1 MRGEILDIDTG
12 RFAATYFCY
21 YYHHHHT
28 RPIIY
33 RFAPETADLGGL
45 LTVDRSRTSGV
56 GGCPAAA
63 LTRSEQ
69 PVPSHCF
76 LGLGSEARLF
86 RLSRL

>member
-21 YYHHHHT
+21 YHHHHT
-28 RPIIY
+28 RPI
-33 RFAPETADLGGL
+33 ETADLGGL
-45 LTVDRSRTSGV
+45 WTVDRGPIENV
-56 GGCPAAA
+56 GRGRQPRLAASSQFHS
-63 LTRSEQ
+63 SE
-69 PVPSHCF
+69 VLSHCF